1 MRISIY
7 HNQIEEDIL
16 NQVSELYK
24 EWTGIYPKQLPPN
37 LIIAFEEKTNK
48 VIGCMILSTHYDPIW
63 DRRWGLVENVF
74 VSEDYRRQGVARQL
88 MRHLE
93 NQAKLFGCKFLKLT
107 TNKEEGTGLYRALGY
122 DEGLSFGKD
131 LE

>member
-1 MRISIY
+1 MIYCSSWDRI
-7 HNQIEEDIL
+7 EDTK
-16 NQVSELYK
+16 ELYK
-24 EWTGIYPKQLPPN
+24 EWIGKYPKFSGL
-37 LIIAFEEKTNK
+37 KTNSTLIVAREEGTNK
-48 VIGCMILSTHYDPIW
+48 IIGAAQIIMIDDPIW

-107 TNKEEGTGLYRALGY
+107 TNKEEGKGLYRALGY
-122 DEGLSFGKD
+122 DVGLSFGKD